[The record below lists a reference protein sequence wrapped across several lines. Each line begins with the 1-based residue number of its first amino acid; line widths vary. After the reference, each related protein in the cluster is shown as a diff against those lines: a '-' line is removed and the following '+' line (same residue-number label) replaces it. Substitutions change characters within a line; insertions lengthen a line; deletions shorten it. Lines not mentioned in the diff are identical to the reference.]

1 MKIFKKALDSGL
13 QKLSIGKHEFSGY
26 YASGSVTTCSYSV
39 KVVSGTANVTSGE
52 GDGNETWSAG
62 AASGGSVEK
71 KVIVDESSNFVL
83 RTYQYNNGKS
93 TEDFY
98 IAGNGGEAYQTF
110 LATSE
115 TEKHLLSSGITLT
128 NITVEECLALPVN
141 WLELCSNPC
150 ETYDMGH
157 GYCGGGPEYNIRKD
171 EEYITVEVTTT
182 SNSCV
187 KMNGYYHTTTVGQW
201 LLDGTNNMRQYKAYQ
216 FRERVRKFLAEYPSL
231 TRAQAIKWF
240 GAKVNWKHEVGP
252 MLAFEQAKDWPVKSV
267 WERIAAASSREGNK
281 ICKEN
286 FGFVWYDSTNTVPRA
301 SAHAELI
308 AKLCD

>member
-13 QKLSIGKHEFSGY
+13 QKLSVGAHEFSGY

-39 KVVSGTANVTSGE
+39 EVISGVALATPGN

-62 AASGGSVEK
+62 AASGGSSVKRVE
-71 KVIVDESSNFVL
+71 VAENSNFVL

-93 TEDFY
+93 AENFY

-110 LATSE
+110 LTTSE
-115 TEKHLLSSGITLT
+115 TEKHLLSNGVTLN

-141 WLELCSNPC
+141 WLGLLHNPC
-150 ETYDMGH
+150 ETFDMGH
-157 GYCGGGPEYNIRKD
+157 GYCGGGPEYIIRKD

-187 KMNGYYHTTTVGQW
+187 KMRGYNHTKTIAQW
-201 LLDGTNNMRQYKAYQ
+201 LPDGTNNMRQYKAWQ
-216 FRERVRKFLAEYPSL
+216 FREQVRRFLAEYPAL
-231 TRAQAIKWF
+231 TKAQAIKWF

-252 MLAFEQAKDWPVKSV
+252 VLAFQQAQDWPVKSV

-286 FGFVWYDSTNTVPRA
+286 FGFEWYGGKSVPRS
-301 SAHAELI
+301 SAHAELL